1 MTTKVHIAFHHI
13 QEFMDHTGLTLYHA
27 DCSFTESSHGRLRR
41 IEESACTKT
50 NSNMGSVRHVKYN
63 STNVAR
69 FNFANYEGDLMWPD
83 SDGGGGGGSND
94 VDVNSNHLPQP
105 AQENEGWFIE
115 ELDEMTVECG
125 VEVGTDIASDLNGN
139 VMDQSHQPELRNQ
152 QASSYHDQIRDGEGK
167 LCLKRLCLFKWI
179 NIGCCE
185 TEAMCPL
192 EEDDREEAAAVV
204 NHDHYYT
211 AHQALA
217 EERKENARLRLEIE
231 RLKNV
236 VSD

>member
-1 MTTKVHIAFHHI
+1 MSLNIKLSLQVIQHFRQCFLKVHRLEEVVISMTTKVHIAFHHI

-83 SDGGGGGGSND
+83 SDGGGGGCSNH
-94 VDVNSNHLPQP
+94 VDVNSNLPPLP

-125 VEVGTDIASDLNGN
+125 VEVGADIASDLNGN
-139 VMDQSHQPELRNQ
+139 VMDQRNQ
-152 QASSYHDQIRDGEGK
+152 VASSYHNQIGDGEGE
-167 LCLKRLCLFKWI
+167 LYLNFCGSCLYDK
-179 NIGCCE
+179 
-185 TEAMCPL
+185 M
-192 EEDDREEAAAVV
+192 
-204 NHDHYYT
+204 
-211 AHQALA
+211 
-217 EERKENARLRLEIE
+217 
-231 RLKNV
+231 
-236 VSD
+236 

>member
-1 MTTKVHIAFHHI
+1 MIKLIMIVLSLNIKLSLQVIQHFRQCFLKVHRLEEVVISMTTKVHIAYHHI

-83 SDGGGGGGSND
+83 SDGGGGGGSSSD
-94 VDVNSNHLPQP
+94 VDVNSNLLP
-105 AQENEGWFIE
+105 AQENEDWFIE

-125 VEVGTDIASDLNGN
+125 VEVGTDIASDLNSN

-152 QASSYHDQIRDGEGK
+152 QASSYDDQIRDGEGK
-167 LCLKRLCLFKWI
+167 LCLKLLCLFI
-179 NIGCCE
+179 
-185 TEAMCPL
+185 
-192 EEDDREEAAAVV
+192 
-204 NHDHYYT
+204 
-211 AHQALA
+211 
-217 EERKENARLRLEIE
+217 
-231 RLKNV
+231 
-236 VSD
+236 